1 MEGFYLSFFT
11 LDKILEVRLYLHA
24 FMSIKNSNPVFLLGQ
39 KEIYESNL
47 YKDPTLK
54 DLTYMVSLY

>member
-1 MEGFYLSFFT
+1 
-11 LDKILEVRLYLHA
+11 
-24 FMSIKNSNPVFLLGQ
+24 MSIKNSNPVFLLGQ